1 MRDNGRTISGTEKGS
16 RGIQMA
22 ILTLETLRL
31 VKRMAME
38 SIPGRMERCTMEN
51 GTKGSSMDMAFGKE
65 SVMTLMLASG
75 LSQKLMV
82 SEYTNGLMA
91 TNMKES
97 GICVSS
103 MEQELILFAM
113 GTYIPA
119 SMSMENLTE
128 RAPTLGLLD
137 KSILASSKMA

>member
-1 MRDNGRTISGTEKGS
+1 MRDNGPMISGTGKDL
-16 RGIQMA
+16 RGILMV
-22 ILTLETLRL
+22 ILTLEILRL
-31 VKRMAME
+31 VKPMEME
-38 SIPGRMERCTMEN
+38 SIPGRMERCMMES
-51 GTKGSSMDMAFGKE
+51 GTKDSSMDMAFGKE
-65 SVMTLMLASG
+65 SVMTLMLANG

-91 TNMKES
+91 TSMRES

-128 RAPTLGLLD
+128 KAPTLGQLD

>member
-1 MRDNGRTISGTEKGS
+1 MV
-16 RGIQMA
+16 

-31 VKRMAME
+31 VKRMEME

-51 GTKGSSMDMAFGKE
+51 GTKDSSMDMAFGKE

-91 TNMKES
+91 TNMREN
-97 GICVSS
+97 GICASS

-113 GTYIPA
+113 GTFIPA
-119 SMSMENLTE
+119 SISMENLTE
-128 RAPTLGLLD
+128 RAPTLGRLD
-137 KSILASSKMA
+137 KSIQVNFKMA